1 MTENSKDIEM
11 IMRRKMIQY
20 LRQQL
25 LKQIRETEKKTKE
38 DIYVRIKPLLKNE
51 AYKYLINLKNTKKNV
66 ADKIVRYI
74 ISGLYYGMIQYPV
87 DKIVIE
93 FLERK
98 IEGRSGQIYIQR
110 RGELKD
116 LDKVL
121 KGED

>member
-25 LKQIRETEKKTKE
+25 LKQIRETEKKSEE
-38 DIYVRIKPLLKNE
+38 DIYVKIKPLLKNE

-74 ISGLYYGMIQYPV
+74 ISGIYYGMIEYPV

-98 IEGRSGQIYIQR
+98 IEGRTGQIYIQR
-110 RGELKD
+110 RGELRD